1 MNKQT
6 AEGMFGY
13 FRMVLGVTR
22 KMVDQFPADKM
33 NYKPTEAQRTVA
45 ETVAHMY
52 SFLSIAMDTIRDG
65 KTPEMTEPKL
75 NSKAEVLA
83 FMDKSLEK
91 ANKVFEGITDEQ
103 LARTIEAWGMTFPA
117 WQMLTYL
124 NDEHWH
130 HRGALTVYLRLCGIE
145 PIMVYS
151 Y

>member
-22 KMVDQFPADKM
+22 KIVDQFPADKM

-52 SFLSIAMDTIRDG
+52 SFLLITMETIRDG
-65 KTPEMTEPKL
+65 KTPEMTEPKF
-75 NSKAEVLA
+75 NSKAELLA
-83 FMDKSLEK
+83 YMDNSLEK
-91 ANKVFEGITDEQ
+91 ANKLFEGITDEQ
-103 LARTIEAWGMTFPA
+103 LARMIDAWGMNFPA
-117 WQMLTYL
+117 WQMLTFM

-145 PIMVYS
+145 PIMIYS